1 VNPPRPG
8 ARTWDPS
15 AVVLIGLLPTM
26 ARGPKRDGVFALWLT
41 LRVAQDLLLD
51 PPLAERAHR
60 RRVTALERRLSSL
73 ALPPPL
79 RRALAAAVVHLREA
93 RPDAAAVAL
102 NQLAAPARDTLG
114 SEAGDAMAHAA
125 RATRGVTP

>member
-1 VNPPRPG
+1 MNAPRPG
-8 ARTWDPS
+8 ARPWDPS
-15 AVVLIGLLPTM
+15 AVILIRLLPTM

-51 PPLAERAHR
+51 PPIAERAHR

-79 RRALAAAVVHLREA
+79 RRALAAAMVQLREA
-93 RPDAAAVAL
+93 RPDSVVVAL

-114 SEAGDAMAHAA
+114 AEAGDAMAHAA
-125 RATRGVTP
+125 RATRGATA